1 MALSGFVVTP
11 EGARNIQS
19 MARGKNRRNDAYIPP
34 TLLETSKKTEV
45 YIFNVGPWKHVQW
58 GGTFG
63 AFTIPAC
70 PEGREYGEPL
80 VIPGIPME
88 QYPKNEGEMTLL
100 MDDGMRFAQDLIG
113 VGRGHQPS
121 NSLIQYG
128 VFVSQTNPPS
138 KEDVATAKAALH
150 KRCEQYVSEANQA
163 QAEGPKIAEQT
174 ITTDRHFVA
183 ARLLKKTEA
192 EAPWLSR
199 SIENK
204 ARINCPFCDR
214 PITATA
220 PKCMHCGEI
229 VNRKAYDAI
238 RQAVQKGE

>member
-1 MALSGFVVTP
+1 MGLSGFLVTP
-11 EGARNIQS
+11 EGARNIQG
-19 MARGKNRRNDAYIPP
+19 MARKKNRRNDAHIPEA
-34 TLLETSKKTEV
+34 LLETSRRTQV

-58 GGTFG
+58 GGSFG

-70 PEGREYGEPL
+70 PEGKEYGEPL
-80 VIPGIPME
+80 TIPGIPME
-88 QYPKNEGEMTLL
+88 QYPRSENDMSLL
-100 MDDGMRFAQDLIG
+100 MDDGFRFATDLIG
-113 VGRGHQPS
+113 IGRGQSPS

-128 VFVSQTNPPS
+128 VFVSRTNPPS
-138 KEDVATAKAALH
+138 KEEIAAARQALFQ
-150 KRCEQYVSEANQA
+150 RCEQYVAEANQA
-163 QAEGPKIAEQT
+163 QAEGPKMAEQT
-174 ITTDRHFVA
+174 ITADRHFVA

-204 ARINCPFCDR
+204 ARVNCPFCDR
-214 PITATA
+214 PITASA

-238 RQAVQKGE
+238 KQAIQKGE